1 MLDFFVIK
9 TSNSIAN
16 TRLRKVLYSLPR
28 RKRSLFLFFN
38 PFALLSCMLDPHV
51 EKVID
56 ETIANLDG
64 ELRALSLQAGC

>member
-1 MLDFFVIK
+1 MLD
-9 TSNSIAN
+9 T
-16 TRLRKVLYSLPR
+16 
-28 RKRSLFLFFN
+28 
-38 PFALLSCMLDPHV
+38 HV